1 MIMTLNDAHRKIAL
15 SLLIL
20 VFALQFKAFSS
31 PPNQYTIGLS
41 TQQFDASAVPPGSI
55 IFINSGTRSY
65 LGIKNI
71 RGTVSQPII
80 IKSSGGKVIISTDY
94 GYGMRIQNSSHF
106 IIDGKQGPFE
116 YNIYINKLGKGQ
128 GISLEARS
136 TDFVVRGLEING
148 PGFAGIMAKS
158 DPYCTNTV
166 TAENF
171 IMQNCVFENNYIHD
185 TGNGEGMYIGYTFPT
200 KALSPCGTVVN
211 SHRCKNIT
219 IQNNLVERTG
229 ADGLQVSQCTS
240 GLILQNNLVLNYGV
254 NPFGNYQNS
263 GLSIGAG
270 NYGIIRNNYIVTSDA
285 GGNGI
290 SIIGSDDLDVVN
302 NIIVHK
308 GGIGIYADEQH
319 TSYPATPGGK
329 GMYIDNNTIIGK
341 TGCNEDAIQLRTQLV
356 TNTVRNNVIVNPAS
370 KYVIKY
376 SADVPIVENTNR
388 KVVNTSTLGFND
400 AVANDFKLQSNSILV
415 NAGTVINTTTT
426 DYAGMPRPVGS
437 SYDIGAYEYQGS
449 SGNSLPSINSG
460 NDQSVAL
467 PQNSLQLTGIASDV
481 DGNIS
486 GWLWIKQSGPSAT
499 LSGTTSNQLSIS
511 NLVEGVYVFR
521 CTVTDNLGGQS
532 WDETTVTVTAGNLA
546 PTAILTTSA
555 FSGSLLINSPLTLT
569 AEATDVDGT
578 ISKVAFMNGNTLL
591 VEDFSSPF
599 TYTTS
604 PQTAG
609 LQSYH
614 VIATDNKGTQ
624 TISANKQVTIV
635 TGVSCLGS
643 GTILREQWNN
653 LSGSSLSGQ
662 NLDALIPT
670 SSSLLT
676 EISIISNV
684 GDNYAS
690 RMRGYICAPL
700 SGNYTFWIAGDD
712 NCELWLSTDGSSAN
726 KQKIA
731 TVIGWSNI
739 GEYTKYSGQQSAL
752 INLTAGQNYYIEV
765 LQKEA
770 TGEDHVSV
778 GWRLPEG
785 TLERPISSNRISAY
799 VNQVPVAQ
807 TGSEITLTLPE
818 DSVVLYSSS
827 YDIDGSILNYSWT
840 KQQGNGTIKG
850 NSNGST
856 LSVKNLG
863 VGAHIYRLT
872 VTDNSGA
879 QHFVDQK
886 ITVKTANL
894 APISNAGI
902 NQTLTLPQNS
912 ITLNGFGSDQDG
924 SIVDYLWTQIN
935 GPAAT
940 MQQVY
945 TPNLELSN
953 LVTGS
958 YTFRLMA
965 MDNMGLTSTDDA
977 VVTVLPGIKTVVY
990 RVNCGGPILADLP
1003 IDWAADDNLVNS
1015 VNLDTLLPSQVSIS
1029 KDFAGVNTTGAP
1041 DEMLTDFRYDNSG
1054 KTLRYNF
1061 PVNNGDYQ
1069 IRLFFAENRGSLTSR
1084 SKARLFS
1091 IELEELVVLE
1101 NLDIYDEA
1109 GNDALEK
1116 EFNLII
1122 IDGMINLILHPI
1134 KNSPSI
1140 SGIEIS
1146 STSALNGNKNL
1157 NNTNNTTSGLNN
1169 NVSKQSSLKAYPNPF
1184 TDQIT
1189 VEIETIDNEDITY
1202 LIVDLSGRVIEEKIV
1217 KVNENN
1223 NSYQFDISNKN
1234 LAAGMYFIKALQGE
1248 NSYIK
1253 KVIKN

>member
-1 MIMTLNDAHRKIAL
+1 MSLKISLYFLRSLSVFSFIFLL
-15 SLLIL
+15 SLS
-20 VFALQFKAFSS
+20 AFSQ
-31 PPNQYTIGLS
+31 NCNCAVTIPL
-41 TQQFDASAVPPGSI
+41 TQTLFDGAKTKVLPGQTI
-55 IFINSGTRSY
+55 CIASGTRTFLTFRNI
-65 LGIKNI
+65 LGDSLN
-71 RGTVSQPII
+71 PII
-80 IKSSGGKVIISTDY
+80 IKNCGGQAYFNSFN
-94 GYGMRIQNSSHF
+94 GYGIQVASSRYF
-106 IIDGKQGPFE
+106 KITGTGSADNYGIKINLNNQGSQGLTLHTMSSNFE
-116 YNIYINKLGKGQ
+116 L
-128 GISLEARS
+128 
-136 TDFVVRGLEING
+136 DHLEIYNT
-148 PGFAGIMAKS
+148 GFAGIMAKT
-158 DPYCTNTV
+158 DPNCNGIGNKG
-166 TAENF
+166 NF
-171 IMQNCVFENNYIHD
+171 TMYDVKFHHNYIHH
-185 TGNGEGMYIGYTFPT
+185 TGGEAFYVGFSFPAGYSK
-200 KALSPCGTVVN
+200 KAECKGTVLYP
-211 SHRCKNIT
+211 HDIIGCKIY
-219 IQNNLVERTG
+219 NNKTNYTS
-229 ADGLQVSQCTS
+229 ADGIQVTGVSS
-240 GLILQNNLVLNYGV
+240 GFALYNNEILNYGQ
-254 NPFGNYQNS
+254 NPFGNFQNS
-263 GLSIGAG
+263 GIALGPVTKGPIY
-270 NYGIIRNNYIVTSDA
+270 NNIINSG

-290 SIIGSDDLDVVN
+290 TVVSGSGDNLIYNNLIINAGA
-302 NIIVHK
+302 
-308 GGIGIYADEQH
+308 IGIFVDERPPIV
-319 TSYPATPGGK
+319 YGAG
-329 GMYIDNNTIIGK
+329 YRIINNTIINSIDDGIRLYSDLVAMNHVK
-341 TGCNEDAIQLRTQLV
+341 NNAIL
-356 TNTVRNNVIVNPAS
+356 NPATG
-370 KYVIKY
+370 KYLVKLNKSVKVTEQNNY
-376 SADVPIVENTNR
+376 YKKLVESA
-388 KVVNTSTLGFND
+388 KLNTSTSGNYSLKFGSPLID
-400 AVANDFKLQSNSILV
+400 AGQNVSSYGI
-415 NAGTVINTTTT
+415 TT

-486 GWLWIKQSGPSAT
+486 SWLWIKQSGPSAT
-499 LSGTTSNQLSIS
+499 LSGTTSNKLSVN

-624 TISANKQVTIV
+624 TISANKQVTII

-731 TVIGWSNI
+731 TVIGWSNV

-945 TPNLELSN
+945 TPNLRLSN

-990 RVNCGGPILADLP
+990 RVNCGGPLLTDLP
-1003 IDWAADDNLVNS
+1003 IDWAADDADLTSEYFFTSGINEINRVQNPILSTIPNVPNMVFS
-1015 VNLDTLLPSQVSIS
+1015 DYRFDSPAAGSINYS
-1029 KDFAGVNTTGAP
+1029 
-1041 DEMLTDFRYDNSG
+1041 
-1054 KTLRYNF
+1054 F
-1061 PVNNGDYQ
+1061 PVTNGDYEVK
-1069 IRLFFAENRGSLTSR
+1069 LYFAENNNLAIPKTRVFDVMIEGNLELDDYNIFTKAGLN
-1084 SKARLFS
+1084 SK
-1091 IELEELVVLE
+1091 EEVIRTT
-1101 NLDIYDEA
+1101 IYD
-1109 GNDALEK
+1109 GT
-1116 EFNLII
+1116 
-1122 IDGMINLILHPI
+1122 IDIDFVQVISNPL
-1134 KNSPSI
+1134 I
-1140 SGIEIS
+1140 SGIEIVS
-1146 STSALNGNKNL
+1146 VGGTSTNVRQITKAKPAFEKIEAAKLNA
-1157 NNTNNTTSGLNN
+1157 
-1169 NVSKQSSLKAYPNPF
+1169 VIYPNPYQDDF
-1184 TDQIT
+1184 TIEIESAPET
-1189 VEIETIDNEDITY
+1189 SILVEIFDLLGKKLIAETY
-1202 LIVDLSGRVIEEKIV
+1202 LTTNMIQKIIINTSKLNLNYGVYLVRIAAKDFATQTIKVV
-1217 KVNENN
+1217 K
-1223 NSYQFDISNKN
+1223 Q
-1234 LAAGMYFIKALQGE
+1234 
-1248 NSYIK
+1248 
-1253 KVIKN
+1253 